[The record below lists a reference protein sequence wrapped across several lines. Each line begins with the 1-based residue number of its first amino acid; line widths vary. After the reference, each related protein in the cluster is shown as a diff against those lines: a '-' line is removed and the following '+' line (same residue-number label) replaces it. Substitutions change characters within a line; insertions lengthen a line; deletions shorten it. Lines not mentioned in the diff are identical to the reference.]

1 MLDYIKIEIKDPLQI
16 NEIWSHSDLVYSSE
30 HTYLNKSDGNLKTV
44 GKKSYLNLNFTRYEN
59 RLEIDGS
66 LHKLF
71 NSGLHNANDFTV
83 SDCIK
88 SIDKLCLQFAINPEL
103 CHVNNLEFGV
113 NVTAPGNVSDL
124 VKWLRFHH
132 RNPFVKFPKLEQC
145 YFAGTDYF
153 GVKAYNKTLQFPQY
167 AAPNLFRF
175 EGKTRQS
182 KYLVSKGIKTLKDLT
197 APAIYRLLSGVIL
210 SEWGNVLI
218 FDKRTKKGVKFCN
231 TDFWLEILENSHR
244 NTFVNTKKKY
254 YKILGKKGLQNLIY
268 SAIEKKLTLLNEC
281 ANSTV
286 SDRGNLIKP
295 ETQKGIK
302 TQNSF
307 VQIPTIVKVENNQ
320 HSEPIISRICLVTE
334 LNISMQKPTSKYLCS
349 AGLKWYWENAPETY
363 QRLIDKYLTKE
374 KRGSDLQEQF
384 YYIAHNIRNSKT
396 NPNHN
401 PGNSRKRFEQRN
413 YPKQQ
418 LQFNF

>member
-1 MLDYIKIEIKDPLQI
+1 MLDYIKIEIKEELQI
-16 NEIWSHSDLVYSSE
+16 NEIWSHSDLVYRSE
-30 HTYLNKSDGNLKTV
+30 HTYLNKTDGSLKTV
-44 GKKSYLNLNFTRYEN
+44 CKKSYLNLDFTRYEN

-71 NSGLHNANDFTV
+71 NNGLHNANDFTV
-83 SDCIK
+83 FDCIK
-88 SIDKLCLQFAINPEL
+88 TINKFCLQFGISPEL

-132 RNPFVKFPKLEQC
+132 RNPFIKYPKLEQC

-167 AAPNLFRF
+167 ANLFRF

-197 APAIYRLLSGVIL
+197 APDIYRLLSDVIL
-210 SEWGNVLI
+210 SEWANVLI

-231 TDFWLEILENSHR
+231 TDFWEEIINYNHR
-244 NTFVNTKKKY
+244 NTFTNTKKKY
-254 YKILGKKGLQNLIY
+254 YKLLGRNGVQNLIY
-268 SAIEKKLTLLNEC
+268 RAIEKKLTLLNEC

-286 SDRGNLIKP
+286 YERENLLKP
-295 ETQKGIK
+295 ETEKGIK

-320 HSEPIISRICLVTE
+320 QPEPTISRICLVTG
-334 LNISMQKPTSKYLCS
+334 LDISMQKKGSEFICS
-349 AGLKWYWENAPETY
+349 AGLKYYKENDRKIY
-363 QRLIDKYLTKE
+363 QRLKEKYLTRK
-374 KRGSDLQEQF
+374 KWSLDLPEQF
-384 YYIAHNIRNSKT
+384 YFIAHNVRNKFF
-396 NPNHN
+396 NGIH
-401 PGNSRKRFEQRN
+401 SRKRFEVRN
-413 YPKQQ
+413 YPPDQ
-418 LQFNF
+418 LQFNFNNDARR